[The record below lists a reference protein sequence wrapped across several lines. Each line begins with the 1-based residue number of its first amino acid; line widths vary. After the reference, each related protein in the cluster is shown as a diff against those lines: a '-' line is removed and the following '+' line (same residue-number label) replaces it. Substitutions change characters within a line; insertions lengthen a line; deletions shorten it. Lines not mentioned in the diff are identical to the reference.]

1 MTASKSDKA
10 PVAATVAA
18 LPSKAS
24 PVRFSPKAAEPVSA
38 DFELSRFIPRKA
50 DDEPPVMSGI
60 DLSGQTK
67 IVFAAGRGKTGKT
80 TLLRWLTERSLLG
93 GASVMLADI
102 DPTNASFSSYFEDVA
117 RPDTDVPA
125 GVLRWLQDFLE
136 HCVAQR
142 QSAIIDLGGG
152 DTTLRQLAGEMPG
165 LAGQLEATGIAP
177 VVFYLMGTQP
187 DDLAPIATLADRG
200 FTPRAQAFVLNEV
213 AADPGVSRET
223 AFGQIVGSGI
233 FRRHITQ
240 AVPIFMPRLHAANA
254 VESRRS
260 SFKAAAEGATT
271 PPLGFFD
278 RARVKTWLDI
288 MDRRF
293 AGVTSWMP

>member
-1 MTASKSDKA
+1 MSASKSDKA
-10 PVAATVAA
+10 N
-18 LPSKAS
+18 LPAMAPAPPRAS
-24 PVRFSPKAAEPVSA
+24 PVRFSPKSAEPVSA
-38 DFELSRFIPRKA
+38 DFDLSRFIPQKA
-50 DDEPPVMSGI
+50 EDEPPVIQGI

-165 LAGQLEATGIAP
+165 MAGQLEAAGIAP
-177 VVFYLMGTQP
+177 VMFYLMGTQP

-200 FTPRAQAFVLNEV
+200 FNPRAQAFVLNEV
-213 AADPGVSRET
+213 AADVGVSRET
-223 AFGQIVGSGI
+223 AFGRIVGSGI

-240 AVPIFMPRLHAANA
+240 AVPIFMPRLHAADA

-260 SFKAAAEGATT
+260 SFKAAADGATT

-278 RARVKTWLDI
+278 RSRVKTWLDI